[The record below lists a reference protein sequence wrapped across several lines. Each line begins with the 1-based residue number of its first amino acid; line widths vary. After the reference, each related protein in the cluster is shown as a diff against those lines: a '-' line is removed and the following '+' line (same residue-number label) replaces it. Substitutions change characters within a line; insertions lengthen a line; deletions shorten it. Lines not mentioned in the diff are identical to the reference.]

1 MVDPEHGAG
10 KLSEEARAVQFAM
23 SVRGQYILSQ
33 ALHYG
38 IEALKAVEPE
48 SMQERANI
56 ADMEFLRENLFG
68 LFTAAHRTDGEEVN
82 GWLRGN
88 S

>member
-10 KLSEEARAVQFAM
+10 QLSEEAKAVELAM
-23 SVRGQYILSQ
+23 SIRGQYIMSQ

-48 SMQERANI
+48 AMRERSNI
-56 ADMEFLRENLFG
+56 ADMEFLQEHLFG
-68 LFTAAHRTDGEEVN
+68 LFRAAERIEREEVI
-82 GWLRGN
+82 G
-88 S
+88 